1 MDVKQA
7 VQSAKS
13 YVSDLFS
20 EEHVRNLALEEVEFD
35 EPNGVWLVTIGFA
48 RPWATTSTLA
58 QVLAPEPRAYKVVRL
73 LDLDGRVISVKDRR
87 VAEAA

>member
-7 VQSAKS
+7 VQVAKA

-20 EEHVRNLALEEVEFD
+20 EEQIRNVGLEEVEFD
-35 EPNGVWLVTIGFA
+35 DTSHEWLVTIGFA
-48 RPWATTSTLA
+48 RSWDERSGLEKAMIGLS
-58 QVLAPEPRAYKVVRL
+58 RSFKVVRL
-73 LDLDGRVISVKDRR
+73 SDSDGRVISVKDRR